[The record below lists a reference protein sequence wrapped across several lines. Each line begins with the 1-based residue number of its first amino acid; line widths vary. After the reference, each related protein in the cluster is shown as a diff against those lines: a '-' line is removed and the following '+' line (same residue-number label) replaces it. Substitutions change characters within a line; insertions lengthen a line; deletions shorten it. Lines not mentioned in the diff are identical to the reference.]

1 MSRQSSILVVANRT
15 AASDFLVEA
24 LRERARREDLSFS
37 LVVPATPVGIAWAA
51 DMDSG
56 EVSARRKMDAAVWSY
71 QAAGLRL
78 RDARVGHPDPLAAA
92 LDAVHFGRF
101 AEIVVST
108 LPRHLSGWLRL
119 SLPHRVA
126 HATGLPVTHVEVP
139 RRERAV
145 HARRTRG
152 RGGLRTVSAIRGRS
166 HAPS

>member
-24 LRERARREDLSFS
+24 LKERARREDVGFS
-37 LVVPATPVGIAWAA
+37 LVVPATPGGVAWAA

-56 EVSARRKMDAAVWSY
+56 GAAARRRMDVAVRSY
-71 QAAGLRL
+71 LGAGLPL

-92 LDAVHFGRF
+92 LDAVHFGDF

-108 LPRHLSGWLRL
+108 LPLHMSAWLRL

-139 RRERAV
+139 RRKPVVRA
-145 HARRTRG
+145 
-152 RGGLRTVSAIRGRS
+152 RTVSAIRGRS